1 MAKSCKNIYLLI
13 KIKAI
18 VILYT
23 KNVYLLK
30 VTLQHNAQNLF
41 YRQKF
46 INLISQISLHK
57 NIKHL

>member
-30 VTLQHNAQNLF
+30 VILQHNAQNLF